1 DGDTVNLFGASF
13 ETVKMGNGDGDT
25 VNLQSVSSS
34 CTITLGGGNGDVVN
48 VGNGCNNNTIILGSG
63 DGDAVNDSF
72 GSFNTITFGNGNN
85 NTVHVGL
92 GDTVTVGKGHDTFV
106 FDQTAP
112 GSIGAV
118 TINHFDPNHDVIQ
131 IQSALAA
138 AVTPVD
144 DSHGN
149 AVIAVGGGTITLAD
163 VHASTLKAS
172 DFHFV

>member
-1 DGDTVNLFGASF
+1 VNAS
-13 ETVKMGNGDGDT
+13 TAT
-25 VNLQSVSSS
+25 PR
-34 CTITLGGGNGDVVN
+34 
-48 VGNGCNNNTIILGSG
+48 
-63 DGDAVNDSF
+63 
-72 GSFNTITFGNGNN
+72 
-85 NTVHVGL
+85 
-92 GDTVTVGKGHDTFV
+92 VTRHDTFI
-106 FDQTAP
+106 FDQTTP

-118 TINHFDPNHDVIQ
+118 TINHFDPAHDVIQ

-163 VHASTLKAS
+163 VHASALKAS